1 VYLLGGLGFG
11 LLVSTLA
18 ETQQVA
24 FQIAVLST
32 MLPSMLLSDLIF
44 PIASMPAALQ
54 LVTWVVPAR
63 HFITILRSLIL
74 KGAGVEAWALQL
86 AILAAFAALVL
97 AVASLR
103 LARRLR
109 SG

>member
-1 VYLLGGLGFG
+1 V
-11 LLVSTLA
+11 A

-24 FQIAVLST
+24 FQIAVLAT

-44 PIASMPAALQ
+44 PIASMPAPLQ
-54 LVTWVVPAR
+54 KVTWVVPAR

-74 KGAGVEAWALQL
+74 KGSGVESWALSL
-86 AILAAFAALVL
+86 AILVAFAAVVL
-97 AVASLR
+97 TVASLR